1 MNDTRSLAGNV
12 VDNPTLNRFELKL
25 AEDEYAAAYYQLEDG
40 QLVIVHTEVPFR
52 FSGQGIASQL
62 ARAVLEQIR
71 NRGLKIVPQC
81 QFFSAYLAK
90 HPEYSDLIA

>member
-1 MNDTRSLAGNV
+1 LDTNLPANV
-12 VDNPTLNRFELKL
+12 VDNPTMKRFELKL
-25 AEDEYAAAYYQLEDG
+25 DDDEYAAAYYRLEDG
-40 QLVIVHTEVPFR
+40 QIVIVHTEVPFR

-62 ARAVLEQIR
+62 AQAVLEQIR
-71 NRGLKIVPQC
+71 SRGLKIVPQC